1 MSRTMTGV
9 SDSRTNKRLLLLAL
23 VLATLS
29 AGLVYVTIARNSK
42 DTTGAG
48 TISDSVGA
56 TVPVVVAKTSIPARS
71 IITADQLEV
80 RSYPAAL
87 VPQGAIGNPSDLVG
101 KAARVSLTPGEQ
113 VLDSKVVA
121 LKPGERPEALS
132 AVIPEGMRAMSISV
146 SQVVSA
152 GGLILPGDYVDI
164 IGSFGVKVGSEEIAD
179 YFARTILENA
189 QVLAVGQTIAAV
201 PLAGEPTPVGTPS
214 AGGKTDK
221 AKTET
226 QTEATT
232 MTLLVTPD
240 QAAWLF
246 LAERN
251 GTLRA
256 IVRSYGDGQVK
267 TTNLVPPTAA
277 GAATQPGYVYQ
288 SQYYPPGMP
297 LPVPAR

>member
-29 AGLVYVTIARNSK
+29 AGLVYVTISRNSK
-42 DTTGAG
+42 ESPGG
-48 TISDSVGA
+48 TISDSAGA
-56 TVPVVVAKTSIPARS
+56 TVPVVVAKGTVPARS
-71 IITADQLEV
+71 IIRADQLEV

-87 VPQGAIGNPSDLVG
+87 VPQGAVSDPADLVG
-101 KAARVSLTPGEQ
+101 KAARVSLQPGEQ
-113 VLDSKVVA
+113 FLDSKVVD

-132 AVIPEGMRAMSISV
+132 AVIPEGMRAMSIAV

-164 IGSFGVKVGSEEIAD
+164 IGSFSVKVGNEEVPD
-179 YFARTILENA
+179 WFARTILENA

-201 PLAGEPTPVGTPS
+201 PLAGEPTPVGTPA
-214 AGGKTDK
+214 AGGKTEQT
-221 AKTET
+221 KTSSSS
-226 QTEATT
+226 EATT
-232 MTLLVTPD
+232 MTLLVTPE

-246 LAERN
+246 LAERK

-256 IVRSYGDGQVK
+256 IVRSYGDGTVK
-267 TTNLVPPTAA
+267 TANIIPPTAA
-277 GAATQPGYVYQ
+277 GSAGQPGYIYQ
-288 SQYYPPGMP
+288 SQFIPPGMP
-297 LPVPAR
+297 LPAP